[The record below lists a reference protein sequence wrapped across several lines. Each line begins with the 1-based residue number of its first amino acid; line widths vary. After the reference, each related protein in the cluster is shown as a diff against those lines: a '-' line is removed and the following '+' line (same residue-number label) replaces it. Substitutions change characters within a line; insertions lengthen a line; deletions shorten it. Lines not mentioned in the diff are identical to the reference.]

1 MVWFTTIF
9 VSLFSGLVGLLLAG
23 FIANAA
29 YLGMRFRAA
38 RVRRATSSF
47 LLRLV
52 VV

>member
-9 VSLFSGLVGLLLAG
+9 VSLFSGLVGLFLAG
-23 FIANAA
+23 LIANACVSW
-29 YLGMRFRAA
+29 YEFRAA
-38 RVRRATSSF
+38 RVRRATSLF